1 MASLVTVVAPA
12 VEPLTIAE
20 VMEHLRLDAG
30 NQEPPAPPPLAAL
43 VSPAAAGNVDNGTHR
58 YLVVFVT
65 ATGKTQAGTPSAAV
79 TVVNKTLNGK
89 VALTDIP
96 LGGSAVTA
104 REIYRTAANGSTY
117 LLLTTLA
124 DNSTTVYTDNLAD
137 ASLGA
142 GAPSANTT
150 TDPSLAFLISA
161 ARDRCESE
169 IGCCLITQTLELSLE
184 SFPPGALEMPKGP
197 LQSVV
202 SIAYVDPEGVAKT
215 LAADQYQVDA
225 ADERGILYPAYG
237 TSWPCTRLQPGAVK
251 VRYTAGFGNTVAA
264 VPSQLRQWML
274 LQIGDWYE
282 NRETSRDTPVNEMPY
297 VAALLDA
304 YRVTRF

>member
-1 MASLVTVVAPA
+1 MASLVTFAAPA

-20 VMEHLRLDAG
+20 VMAHLRLDAG
-30 NQEPPAPPPLAAL
+30 NQEPPAPAPLAAL

-65 ATGKTQAGTPSAAV
+65 ATGKTQAGTPSAVV
-79 TVVNKTLNGK
+79 TVVNKTINGK

-104 REIYRTAANGSTY
+104 REIYRTVANGSAY
-117 LLLTTLA
+117 LLLATLA
-124 DNSTTVYTDNLAD
+124 DNSTTVYTDNIAD

-142 GAPSANTT
+142 GAPSVNTT
-150 TDPSLAFLISA
+150 TDPMLAFFIGT
-161 ARDRCESE
+161 ARQRCENE
-169 IGCCLITQTLELSLE
+169 IGCCLITQTLDLTLE
-184 SFPPGALEMPKGP
+184 SFPCGVLEVPRGP
-197 LQSVV
+197 LQQVV
-202 SIAYVDPEGVAKT
+202 AITYTDPDGVVQT

-225 ADERGILYPAYG
+225 THERGIIAPAYG

-251 VRYTAGFGNTVAA
+251 VRYIAGFGNTAAA
-264 VPSQLRQWML
+264 VPLPLRQWMQ

-282 NRETSRDTPVNEMPY
+282 NRAIVGNIVTEMPY